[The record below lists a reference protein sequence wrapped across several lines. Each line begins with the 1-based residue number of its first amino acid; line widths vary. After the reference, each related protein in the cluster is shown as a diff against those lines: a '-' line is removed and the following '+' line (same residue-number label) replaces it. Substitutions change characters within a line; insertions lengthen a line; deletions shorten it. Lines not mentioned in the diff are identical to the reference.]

1 MSRLDLHE
9 PQRQSLVGVA
19 VIFFKNLRIAANI
32 FISVI
37 LVQFGTDISF
47 WGLGLKEV
55 GYIIASF
62 FLIIS
67 FLQYRRFFFY
77 VVEDKFVMEKGLLS
91 RDRITIPFDR
101 IQTVNLNQNIIQQL
115 LGVMAVKVDTAGSAQ
130 KELEI
135 SALPKSYAR
144 ELQEYLIERR
154 EEVKQEKGLAQT
166 EEPTEEAVAGAVAK
180 SSVEIKGKKPLIR
193 LSFKDL
199 MLVGLTEN
207 HLRTGFLVFAVIN
220 GYLWQY
226 EEYLLKP
233 FEPFLEEQANTFM
246 ASWLILLPLAVVFF
260 LVVSVVISM
269 IQTTLKYFNLEFFVD
284 AKGVQMVS
292 GLLKRAEYQIPT
304 SKIQYLKWKSNPL
317 RKLIGLKTLAVK
329 QASPQEVSERKGVV
343 RVPGCRTEQL
353 DVVLD
358 TFYPQLKIGSYTHY
372 CPNKL
377 LWLQLTIYLAV
388 IPSLLIT
395 SLGWFGWIFSLGALI
410 YLPLSLFFIRKYHH
424 SVFMMVSAEMLIL
437 KRGWVYPVRVA
448 MPLYKLQN
456 VKLTQSVFQKQ
467 RNLASLTFYTAAG
480 AEGFKHLPYEEAV
493 ELYNFL
499 LYKIDSSERGWM

>member
-1 MSRLDLHE
+1 MSKLNLHE

-37 LVQFGTDISF
+37 LVQFGTEISF

-55 GYIIASF
+55 GYIIAVL

-67 FLQYRRFFFY
+67 YLQYRRFFFY
-77 VVEDKFVMEKGLLS
+77 VVDDKFVMEKGLLS

-101 IQTVNLNQNIIQQL
+101 IQTVNLNQNLIQQL

-135 SALPKSYAR
+135 SALPKPYAR
-144 ELQEYLIERR
+144 ELQQYLIDKR
-154 EEVKQEKGLAQT
+154 EELKQEKS
-166 EEPTEEAVAGAVAK
+166 EIEEEAEIIHESTSKPAVEFT
-180 SSVEIKGKKPLIR
+180 SKKPLIS
-193 LSFKDL
+193 LGFKDL
-199 MLVGLTEN
+199 MMVGLTEN
-207 HLRTGFLVFAVIN
+207 HLRTGLLLFAVVY
-220 GYLWQY
+220 GYMQQY
-226 EEYLLKP
+226 AEYLLKP
-233 FEPFLEEQANTFM
+233 FEPFIEEQKNALM
-246 ASWLILLPLAVVFF
+246 ASWLILLPIVVVAF
-260 LVVSVVISM
+260 LLISVLMSM
-269 IQTTLKYFNLEFFVD
+269 IQTTLRYFNLEFFVD
-284 AKGVQMVS
+284 EKGVQMVS

-304 SKIQYLKWKSNPL
+304 NKIQYLKWKSNPL

-329 QASPQEVSERKGVV
+329 QAAPQEVNERKNVV
-343 RVPGCRTEQL
+343 RVPGCKVDQL

-358 TFYPQLKIGSYTHY
+358 TFYPQLKEGTYTHY
-372 CPNKL
+372 RSNKL
-377 LWLQLTIYLAV
+377 LRLQLTIYLAI

-395 SLGWFGWIFSLGALI
+395 ALGWFGWPFSLGALL
-410 YLPLSLFFIRKYHH
+410 YLPISLYFIKKYFY
-424 SVFMMVSAEMLIL
+424 SVFMMVSSEMLIL
-437 KRGWVYPVRVA
+437 KKGWVYPTRVA

-456 VKLTQSVFQKQ
+456 VKLSQSIFQKQ

-480 AEGFKHLPYEEAV
+480 AEGFKHLPYEEAA

-499 LYKIDSSERGWM
+499 LYKVESSDRGWM